1 MFPKTVKITRGG
13 LHKDEIS
20 LQYRIFN
27 KAEDLVNFWEEKLG
41 IDLEGVM
48 GNNFEVWDGWDEEKE
63 ILNLDNIK
71 QLCAIEKS

>member
-1 MFPKTVKITRGG
+1 MFPKIVKITRGG

-41 IDLEGVM
+41 VHFDDDQ
-48 GNNFEVWDGWDEEKE
+48 EVWEGWDEENE
-63 ILNLDNIK
+63 ILNINKLK
-71 QLCAIEKS
+71 EYV